1 MFSVVNDENY
11 DVFLKHNINVSLPRG
26 SKVIINGNIW
36 NSFTILDFEEKLIKN
51 TMIFENLNI
60 LIDCA
65 NGNNP
70 KLHNIIKI
78 SKKKYGDSLKIMSG
92 NISSKEAFIEL
103 ANSGCD
109 YIRIGIGGS
118 SSCNT
123 SSNTGVG
130 QENLGDLITECFIS
144 RETGLV
150 ENKDVKIVADG
161 ISSYI
166 NYCMD
171 IYGFLDN
178 GYATINKLLYLGSD
192 IVMIGKLFAQCDE
205 SSGEKYINDLNKKLV
220 KYQGMSTKEAQNK
233 YNSILKHS
241 EGNTNLIEVKWSLN
255 EWLNGSENQ
264 SDYLPGY
271 INCLKS
277 AMAYTGSETI
287 NDFIGKNN
295 Y

>member
-1 MFSVVNDENY
+1 
-11 DVFLKHNINVSLPRG
+11 
-26 SKVIINGNIW
+26 
-36 NSFTILDFEEKLIKN
+36 
-51 TMIFENLNI
+51 
-60 LIDCA
+60 
-65 NGNNP
+65 
-70 KLHNIIKI
+70 
-78 SKKKYGDSLKIMSG
+78 
-92 NISSKEAFIEL
+92 
-103 ANSGCD
+103 
-109 YIRIGIGGS
+109 
-118 SSCNT
+118 
-123 SSNTGVG
+123 
-130 QENLGDLITECFIS
+130 
-144 RETGLV
+144 
-150 ENKDVKIVADG
+150 
-161 ISSYI
+161 
-166 NYCMD
+166 MD